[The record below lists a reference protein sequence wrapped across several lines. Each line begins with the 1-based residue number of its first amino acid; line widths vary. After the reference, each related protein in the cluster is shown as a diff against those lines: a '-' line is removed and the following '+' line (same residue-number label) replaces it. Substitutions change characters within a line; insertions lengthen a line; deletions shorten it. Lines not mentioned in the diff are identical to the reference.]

1 MKRIVFLLLAFL
13 MFSCQEGL
21 QPEPARFLNGKVIF
35 QNPKSEW
42 PSEDSLNEIRVVA
55 LKSFPPKDLVDEI
68 ISGNAFF
75 TDPLP
80 LYQDSVEFSLEIEDA
95 PIELKYIGVAQNYG
109 SILDWKVIG
118 VYSETNNNEEHS
130 PVYIGKSGYES
141 VEIFVDF
148 NDLPPQ
154 PFEAP

>member
-1 MKRIVFLLLAFL
+1 MKKIIVLLLALL

-21 QPEPARFLNGKVIF
+21 QPEPGRFLNGKVIF

-42 PSEDSLNEIRVVA
+42 PPEDSLNEIRVVA
-55 LKSFPPKDLVDEI
+55 LKSFPPNDLVDEI

-80 LYQDSVEFSLEIEDA
+80 LYQDSVEFHLEIEDA

-109 SILDWKVIG
+109 SILEWKVIG
-118 VYSETNNNEEHS
+118 VYSETNDNEQHS
-130 PVYIGKSGYES
+130 SVFVGSSGS
-141 VEIFVDF
+141 KHIEIFVDF